1 MINFSHKKKI
11 VVGGFTLIEAL
22 VAVLF
27 LMFTI
32 IYPMRVAQDGL
43 QAAYYSQNQIQAFN
57 YIQEAIEFVRWERDQ
72 AAFAPGGDWTGLD
85 PNGVCFL
92 SGCSIQSNNSGELY
106 GIATNVAC
114 PNISTNVD
122 PRCQISDPVDASKK
136 SIFRRQISI
145 TDKSTSQ
152 ATVNVTVCWNDLA
165 AKNQC
170 ISVTEYL
177 KNWKQ

>member
-57 YIQEAIEFVRWERDQ
+57 YIQEGIEFVRWRRDEN
-72 AAFAPGGDWTGLD
+72 AFKGNDW
-85 PNGVCFL
+85 L
-92 SGCSIQSNNSGELY
+92 SGFTNTPCVTNGCNIQSNNSGELY
-106 GIATNVAC
+106 GIVTDVAC
-114 PNISTNVD
+114 PNISTN
-122 PRCQISDPVDASKK
+122 PNPKCQINDPVSDLKK